1 MYGRSNVSIDSRYG
15 RDVSPRADVPVPSVL
30 VTTPARSSGFIP
42 PQQARSRAALERLLA
57 AGKEVLVTQGLD
69 EFTIAAVAE
78 RAGVSV
84 GGVYR
89 RFTGKEQ
96 LLEAVIDRALG
107 ELQTTITEALGRA
120 DPSLYGVVVA
130 FVRALAEYFDRL
142 GPMFSA
148 VTGAPGVEANR
159 ERGLAAITGVQRLFL
174 DAALPYSAEINRASP
189 STALSTVLRTVLAA
203 GAHRAATV
211 QWWPDGLTWTQW
223 SDEIADMT
231 TTYLAAPTATAQAS
245 HRRPRSSR

>member
-1 MYGRSNVSIDSRYG
+1 
-15 RDVSPRADVPVPSVL
+15 
-30 VTTPARSSGFIP
+30 VTSAANRSGFIP

-57 AGKEVLVTQGLD
+57 AAEEVLATQGLD

-107 ELQTTITEALGRA
+107 QLQTTITTALA
-120 DPSLYGVVVA
+120 DAPPSISGVVTT
-130 FVRALAEYFDRL
+130 FVQALAGYFARV
-142 GPMFSA
+142 GPMYAAIIS
-148 VTGAPGVEANR
+148 GPHVEDNR
-159 ERGLAAITGVQRLFL
+159 ERGLAAVTTVQRIFL
-174 DAALPYSAEINRASP
+174 DAALPYSAEIAHKAP

-203 GAHRAATV
+203 GVHRAAV
-211 QWWPDGLTWTQW
+211 IQWWPDGLSWTQW
-223 SDEIADMT
+223 ADEIADMT
-231 TTYLAAPTATAQAS
+231 TTYLTTAEHA
-245 HRRPRSSR
+245 H